1 MIARKNIILFDD
13 GQVDHLLPLTYT
25 RPACELRVGI
35 LTIAEKWENY
45 LDGMV
50 SYITKE
56 YLSSKFPIKITD
68 DNLFINGRLLPNEKM
83 VRLIRNLG
91 LNEAILYE
99 DELVAAR
106 MDRKKLN
113 RIIDEDDPGQLSGTD
128 ITTLEG
134 VVDFIHRPNDIFQ
147 KNDQEIRKDFEL
159 VTAGRKSQIIPRE
172 VSTKGFKIFVEPGAE
187 IDLCRL
193 NSSTGPIY
201 IGKDAKI
208 LDASV
213 IRGPF
218 ALCEGAVV
226 KMSAKIYGATTVG
239 PYSKVGGEIKNVVIQ
254 ANSNKSHD
262 GYLGNAV
269 LGEWCNLG
277 ADTNSSNLKNNY
289 AEVKIWDYV
298 HQKFSPTGSQFCG
311 LIMGDHSK
319 CGINTMFNTGT
330 VVGVSCNIYGSGFP
344 RTFIPSFSWGG
355 ASGYMTY
362 RLDKAFETM
371 EKVYER
377 KAINFT
383 QDDKNILEKIFND
396 SAEYRSWEK

>member
-13 GQVDHLLPLTYT
+13 GQIDHLLPLTYT

-56 YLSSKFPIKITD
+56 YLSAKFPINIKD

-83 VRLIRNLG
+83 VRLIKNLG
-91 LNEAILYE
+91 LNEAILFK

-106 MDRKKLN
+106 IDRKKLS
-113 RIIDEDDPGQLSGTD
+113 RILDEDDPGELSGTD
-128 ITTLEG
+128 ITSLEG
-134 VVDFIHRPNDIFQ
+134 VVDFILRPNDIFQ
-147 KNDQEIRKDFEL
+147 KNGEEISKDFEL
-159 VTAGRKSQIIPRE
+159 LTEGKKSQIIPRE
-172 VSTKGFKIFVEPGAE
+172 VSTKGFKIFVEQGAE

-193 NSSTGPIY
+193 NSSSGPIY
-201 IGKDAKI
+201 IGKNAKI
-208 LDASV
+208 LDAAV

-226 KMSAKIYGATTVG
+226 KMGAKIYGATTVG
-239 PYSKVGGEIKNVVIQ
+239 PFSKVGGEIKNCVFQ
-254 ANSNKSHD
+254 SRSNKSHD
-262 GYLGNAV
+262 GYLGDSV
-269 LGEWCNLG
+269 IGEWCNLG
-277 ADTNSSNLKNNY
+277 ADTNNSNLKNNY
-289 AEVKIWDYV
+289 AEVKIWNYV
-298 HQKFSPTGSQFCG
+298 HQKFSPTGTQFCG

-330 VVGVSCNIYGSGFP
+330 VVGVNCNLYGSGFP
-344 RTFIPSFSWGG
+344 RNFIPSFSWGG

-362 RLDKAFETM
+362 KLDKAYETI
-371 EKVYER
+371 EKVLAR
-377 KAINFT
+377 KNMLLE
-383 QDDKNILEKIFND
+383 QDDKNILEHIYTA
-396 SAEYRSWEK
+396 SAAFRSWEK